1 MKNPRVDDIVGLGA
15 DVVIAKD
22 EENGDVD
29 IVALRAAGQPV
40 WATAPRTLPAAF
52 VSLDR
57 MLRLACGL
65 PRPQWLD
72 DATAAWQDRY
82 AGPGRRAA
90 VLIWRRP
97 WMAVGPDTF
106 AGDLLDQLGIDN
118 VLATYSTERYPRV
131 DLAELRDRRPDL
143 IVLPDE
149 PYAFS
154 RSDGPEAF
162 AGWGVPVTCVSGRH
176 LTWYGSSLV
185 DARTTLTRQLA
196 EPV

>member
-72 DATAAWQDRY
+72 DATAAWQDR
-82 AGPGRRAA
+82 
-90 VLIWRRP
+90 
-97 WMAVGPDTF
+97 
-106 AGDLLDQLGIDN
+106 
-118 VLATYSTERYPRV
+118 
-131 DLAELRDRRPDL
+131 
-143 IVLPDE
+143 
-149 PYAFS
+149 
-154 RSDGPEAF
+154 
-162 AGWGVPVTCVSGRH
+162 
-176 LTWYGSSLV
+176 
-185 DARTTLTRQLA
+185 
-196 EPV
+196 